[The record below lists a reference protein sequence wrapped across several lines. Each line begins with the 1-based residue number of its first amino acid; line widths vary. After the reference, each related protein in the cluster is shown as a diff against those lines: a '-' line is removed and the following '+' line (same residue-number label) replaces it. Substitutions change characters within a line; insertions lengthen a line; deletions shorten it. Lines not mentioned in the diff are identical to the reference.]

1 MLKEYTAELPDGAIE
16 HVVELTDEPDK
27 TCALYPFLKSLDF
40 VSETHEFRT
49 SDLQRYLKCGYGTVC
64 KVIDALCTICVIEIK
79 SGPPYTL
86 YKSLIKGD

>member
-1 MLKEYTAELPDGAIE
+1 MIKEYIVALPDGTKGY
-16 HVVELTDEPDK
+16 VVELTDEPNK
-27 TCALYPFLKSLDF
+27 TCALESFLKSLDF